1 MNLKGNIIV
10 IGDVMLDVYI
20 SGQAHRLSP
29 EAPVPVVA
37 VDSRT
42 STLGGAGNVALN
54 LAELGCR
61 TWLFGVRGDDPAGLR
76 VSEILAKRGIEDRL
90 LVDPA
95 IPTTTKTRVLANS
108 QQLLRFDEEKQAVG
122 STLLTDI
129 DGVLEQADAVVM
141 SDYAKG
147 ILSPEL
153 VKSVIKTCSNIGTPV
168 LIDPKQRDWRRYQG
182 ATVIKPNIL
191 ELEKAAG
198 EKAGDYTSVVRM
210 AGEMLYA
217 YGFEAVLV
225 TMGARGMSLITH
237 HKDEHIQSQAKEVF
251 DVSGAGDTVIATMVA
266 CMCSG
271 CSISEAAAVA
281 NRAAGIVVGKLGTRP
296 ITLKELNDASVLNQ
310 TGPDGF

>member
-1 MNLKGNIIV
+1 LNLKGNIVV

-29 EAPVPVVA
+29 EGPHPVVL
-37 VDSRT
+37 VDSKT

-61 TWLFGVRGDDPAGLR
+61 TWLFGVRGADSAGVR
-76 VSEILAKRGIEDRL
+76 VSEILAERDIEDRL
-90 LVDPA
+90 LIDQV

-108 QQLLRFDEEKQAVG
+108 QQLLRFDEERLAAG
-122 STLLTDI
+122 STLLKDI
-129 DGVLEQADAVVM
+129 DGVLEQADAVIM

-147 ILSPEL
+147 ILSNEL
-153 VKSVIKTCSNIGTPV
+153 ARSVISSCKALGIPV

-182 ATVIKPNIL
+182 ATVIKPNVF

-198 EKAGDYTSVVRM
+198 EKVAGDDSL
-210 AGEMLYA
+210 AQLASGMLHG

-225 TMGARGMSLITH
+225 TLGPRGMLLVDRYRKEYIPSL
-237 HKDEHIQSQAKEVF
+237 AKEVF
-251 DVSGAGDTVIATMVA
+251 DVSGAGDTVVAVMAA

-271 CSISEAAAVA
+271 YTVSQAARVA
-281 NRAAGIVVGKLGTRP
+281 NVAAGIVVGKLGTKP
-296 ITLKELNDASVLNQ
+296 ITLRELEGVC
-310 TGPDGF
+310 P